1 MKKGE
6 KWRMENGELIMENYS
21 KFNWFLLTGFFSGL
35 LPKAPGTWGSL
46 TASLMAYAIIVY
58 FPNPAVTIW
67 LLAIFFSV
75 VGIKLVN
82 DYEAKGG
89 IHDDKRI
96 VIDEFAGV
104 LISIGL
110 FGDLKHDTFIK
121 IILTFLAFRFFDI
134 TKPSII
140 GKIDKKAPGGLG
152 VMGDDIL
159 AGIFGGIL
167 AALMY
172 MGYLKIKGPL

>member
-1 MKKGE
+1 MD
-6 KWRMENGELIMENYS
+6 NYN

-46 TASLMAYAIIVY
+46 VASVIAYFIIVY
-58 FPNPAVTIW
+58 LPNPVTTIW
-67 LLAIFFSV
+67 LLAVFFSI

-104 LISIGL
+104 FIAIGL
-110 FGDLKHDTFIK
+110 FGHLKEDTIIK
-121 IILTFLAFRFFDI
+121 IIFAFLAFRLFDI
-134 TKPSII
+134 WKPSII

-152 VMGDDIL
+152 VMSDDIL

-167 AALMY
+167 AGLMY
-172 MGYLKIKGPL
+172 MGYLKIIA